1 MTATLAPTQALAEQ
15 RVREYAD
22 MSRQIAR
29 RAWHEG
35 KWPGALEREDL
46 EQIALIEL
54 WEVARKAPADMGTGF
69 GGFATRAIRCELID
83 VHRKFAGKGNVKENV
98 AFPGEFNPE
107 VHDGPVAERAS
118 LETLDQIRRAFT
130 KQSFTER
137 QEQII
142 ALLLQGYTQSEIA
155 RELGVTAPAIGHTIR
170 QIARRVAPMLDRTP
184 PPPRS

>member
-1 MTATLAPTQALAEQ
+1 
-15 RVREYAD
+15 

-54 WEVARKAPADMGTGF
+54 WEVARKAPADMGSGF

-83 VHRKFAGKGNVKENV
+83 VHRKFAGKGGIKEHV

-118 LETLDQIRRAFT
+118 LETLDQIRRAFIAHEF
-130 KQSFTER
+130 SER
-137 QEQII
+137 QQHVI
-142 ALLLQGYTQSEIA
+142 ARLLEGWTPTEIA
-155 RELGVTAPAIGHTIR
+155 KEVGVTSPAIQHTIR

-184 PPPRS
+184 PPPRA